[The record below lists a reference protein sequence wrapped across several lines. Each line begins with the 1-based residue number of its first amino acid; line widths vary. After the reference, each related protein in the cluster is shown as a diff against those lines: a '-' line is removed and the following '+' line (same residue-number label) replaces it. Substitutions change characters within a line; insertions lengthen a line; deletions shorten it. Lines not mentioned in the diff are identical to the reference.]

1 MMSTD
6 PKKSAGDKKPQLQL
20 IPPALST
27 EMARALQ
34 NGADK
39 YGVWNWRENKI
50 EVMTYIGAMRRHL
63 DDFVEGEDTAPDS
76 GVHHFGHVAAN
87 CAILLDAM
95 KHNTLIDNRPTMTTN
110 PHNAEDEGYRLV
122 NENGVLY
129 GVRGS

>member
-1 MMSTD
+1 MMTTD

-95 KHNTLIDNRPTMTTN
+95 KHNTLIDNRP
-110 PHNAEDEGYRLV
+110 PQSRESLHPGQL
-122 NENGVLY
+122 
-129 GVRGS
+129 